1 MSTTAT
7 EPAPR
12 VPFFPKGGGWGSRA
26 AWVLV
31 IALPTAVLAIATRLT
46 PTAAH
51 GGTHTQLGLEPCGFY
66 DFTGYPC
73 PGCGLTTGFAHL
85 VRGHFVDAWAAN
97 PFSVM
102 FFLFTLG
109 FMVFATTGLVRGW
122 DAFEAYRKLDGEWW
136 LIGIGLTATI
146 VWIWR
151 VVTIA
156 LG

>member
-1 MSTTAT
+1 VVTRLALRFRDR
-7 EPAPR
+7 AP
-12 VPFFPKGGGWGSRA
+12 FPKGNWTSRA
-26 AWVLV
+26 LW
-31 IALPTAVLAIATRLT
+31 ALVLAIPIGVLVTATRLT

-85 VRGHFVDAWAAN
+85 VRGNFADAWAAN
-97 PFSVM
+97 PFGPM

-109 FMVFATTGLVRGW
+109 FIVFATIGLVRGW
-122 DAFEAYRKLDGEWW
+122 AISETYRRLEGEWW
-136 LIGIGLTATI
+136 LIGIALVAMA

-151 VVTIA
+151 VVAITLA
-156 LG
+156 

>member
-1 MSTTAT
+1 MF
-7 EPAPR
+7 PNR
-12 VPFFPKGGGWGSRA
+12 VPFPKGDWMSRVLWA
-26 AWVLV
+26 LVLALPIGVLV
-31 IALPTAVLAIATRLT
+31 TATRLT

-85 VRGHFVDAWAAN
+85 VRGHVGAAWAAN
-97 PFSVM
+97 PFGVM
-102 FFLFTLG
+102 FFVFTLG
-109 FMVFATTGLVRGW
+109 FIVFATTGLVRGW
-122 DAFEAYRKLDGEWW
+122 AIAETYRRLEGEWW
-136 LIGIGLTATI
+136 LIGIALVAMG

-151 VVTIA
+151 VVAIT